1 MPHEATKRDHANRMF
16 LLRDQRAQAGVCAW
30 CSNKIDREGIGKRKA
45 ALCSRCV
52 QIRRLQQRQRR
63 RGH

>member
-1 MPHEATKRDHANRMF
+1 MF